1 MDWKSGALGVV
12 FVAMWASAF
21 TAARL
26 VVTDAPPFLALS
38 ARFAISGGIALAIGW
53 AVGQRIRLSRA
64 QWGAVAVFGICQN
77 ALYLGLNFEGMRTVD
92 ASVAVIVAAL
102 LPLTVAGLGRVFLGE
117 RLGLIAVLGLFAGF
131 GGVLLIMSAR
141 VGAGADAWGVAL
153 CVAGGVALAVA
164 TLLAGGAAKG
174 GNLWMVV
181 GLQMLVGSVALF
193 PAAWLLEDWSVN
205 WTWTFAG
212 AFVYTILISGIAAT
226 MAWFMLIERI
236 GATRAATF
244 HFLNP
249 FFGVAIAAAVL
260 GERVGPRDLIGVVI
274 VMTGILAVQLSKT
287 PAKAKPAPK
296 PAPAPKSAPEP
307 APEPEPE
314 PEPEPAPKPL

>member
-1 MDWKSGALGVV
+1 MAQHVMQAVFQDALGPEVSV
-12 FVAMWASAF
+12 YSQASLVAESLADYL
-21 TAARL
+21 ARH
-26 VVTDAPPFLALS
+26 P
-38 ARFAISGGIALAIGW
+38 
-53 AVGQRIRLSRA
+53 
-64 QWGAVAVFGICQN
+64 
-77 ALYLGLNFEGMRTVD
+77 GM
-92 ASVAVIVAAL
+92 L
-102 LPLTVAGLGRVFLGE
+102 
-117 RLGLIAVLGLFAGF
+117 
-131 GGVLLIMSAR
+131 
-141 VGAGADAWGVAL
+141 GAGAEAGGVAL

-260 GERVGPRDLIGVVI
+260 AELDGVRSFGEI
-274 VMTGILAVQLSKT
+274 TAALA
-287 PAKAKPAPK
+287 AKYD
-296 PAPAPKSAPEP
+296 APEAQIAADASRLIRSLTDRIMAEVRP
-307 APEPEPE
+307 
-314 PEPEPAPKPL
+314 

>member
-38 ARFAISGGIALAIGW
+38 VRFAISGGVALAIGW

-174 GNLWMVV
+174 GNLWM
-181 GLQMLVGSVALF
+181 GWWGCRCSSARSRCF
-193 PAAWLLEDWSVN
+193 PRRGCW
-205 WTWTFAG
+205 
-212 AFVYTILISGIAAT
+212 
-226 MAWFMLIERI
+226 RI
-236 GATRAATF
+236 GASTGPGPSRGPSSTR
-244 HFLNP
+244 
-249 FFGVAIAAAVL
+249 
-260 GERVGPRDLIGVVI
+260 
-274 VMTGILAVQLSKT
+274 SSS
-287 PAKAKPAPK
+287 PASRRPWRG
-296 PAPAPKSAPEP
+296 SC
-307 APEPEPE
+307 
-314 PEPEPAPKPL
+314 